1 MNTTSAT
8 LISRNQVSTPLLVSN
23 EAEIG
28 RLVVSDL
35 VNLQAKEAYIESLT
49 IKEMTVLD
57 EENGNGDSNETYEEA
72 IFGKV
77 ILNFGDNYN
86 CKYTTTNSSNLV
98 SKDGGLV
105 LDLDFEVPTDLGS
118 KLVCR
123 YLIIDLRD
131 TSPDLDIG
139 VIWPENH
146 NIHWMH
152 NVPNLVGGYFYV
164 WAFQRLTKDLIV
176 GNVSIKIAGESV
188 A

>member
-8 LISRNQVSTPLLVSN
+8 LISRNQVMTPLLISN

-28 RLVVSDL
+28 RLVVNDL

-57 EENGNGDSNETYEEA
+57 EEDGNGDSNETYESA
-72 IFGKV
+72 LFNDV

-86 CKYTTTNSSNLV
+86 CKYTTSNSSNLE

-105 LDLDFEVPTDLGS
+105 LNLGFEVPTDLGA

-123 YLIIDLRD
+123 YLIIDLRNV
-131 TSPDLDIG
+131 SSDIDVG
-139 VIWPENH
+139 VTWPENH
-146 NIHWMH
+146 HIHWMH
-152 NVPNLVGGYFYV
+152 NVPDLQGGYFYV
-164 WAFQRLTKDLIV
+164 WAFQRLAKDLIV
-176 GNVSIKIAGESV
+176 GNVSIKIADVS
-188 A
+188 AL

>member
-1 MNTTSAT
+1 M
-8 LISRNQVSTPLLVSN
+8 
-23 EAEIG
+23 
-28 RLVVSDL
+28 
-35 VNLQAKEAYIESLT
+35 
-49 IKEMTVLD
+49 
-57 EENGNGDSNETYEEA
+57 
-72 IFGKV
+72 
-77 ILNFGDNYN
+77 
-86 CKYTTTNSSNLV
+86 
-98 SKDGGLV
+98 
-105 LDLDFEVPTDLGS
+105 GS

-139 VIWPENH
+139 VIWPENY

-176 GNVSIKIAGESV
+176 GNVSIKIAGETV